1 MVLSIPILEK
11 YHAGRVID
19 SGFATN
25 IQEIQ

>member
-1 MVLSIPILEK
+1 MVLPILILEK

-19 SGFATN
+19 AGFAIN